1 MRKKNP
7 QKSVALSVLQSRNFG
22 ISRDKIF
29 GFSRSRDIPAS
40 HDKRCTS
47 LFCLRRSQRTQSK
60 KVFKMALWKIVFL
73 VLLQRVASLI
83 HVTPNMK
90 TFSYAMK
97 NAVLDADVE
106 KTLYEHNTGQP
117 GVITEQV

>member
-1 MRKKNP
+1 MTKY
-7 QKSVALSVLQSRNFG
+7 L
-22 ISRDKIF
+22 
-29 GFSRSRDIPAS
+29 GFHDHVTYPAS